1 MLSRPAYIVS
11 EFCLIGFIYSSLIT
25 EELFSS
31 PGAFVH
37 CEIEVSSHCICI
49 TGNLR
54 QNIIPNITQTPHRC
68 CFIVS
73 LLAQLS
79 HAQSALFLFSLYCQ
93 TFNHKTTQ
101 EVLLNGLNLVFWK
114 IFFSN
119 FACTDSEEVFHR
131 GKITHSEEVITG
143 QTAKCLL
150 SSSLLGYEDKGF
162 FFYFEHD
169 PFVVY
174 CERNSHLQIL
184 FKHMGTQYH
193 MYKAV
198 YVSTCLHCE

>member
-1 MLSRPAYIVS
+1 MIHVICGLEWLIILSRPPYIVS

-31 PGAFVH
+31 PCAFVH

-54 QNIIPNITQTPHRC
+54 QNIIPNITQTPHHC

-79 HAQSALFLFSLYCQ
+79 HAQSALFLFLMHCQ

-101 EVLLNGLNLVFWK
+101 EVLLNGLNLVFGT
-114 IFFSN
+114 FS
-119 FACTDSEEVFHR
+119 FPILLAMIWQGYSTE
-131 GKITHSEEVITG
+131 
-143 QTAKCLL
+143 AK
-150 SSSLLGYEDKGF
+150 
-162 FFYFEHD
+162 
-169 PFVVY
+169 
-174 CERNSHLQIL
+174 
-184 FKHMGTQYH
+184 
-193 MYKAV
+193 
-198 YVSTCLHCE
+198 

>member
-1 MLSRPAYIVS
+1 MIHVICGLEWLIMLSRPAYIVS

-101 EVLLNGLNLVFWK
+101 EVLLNGLNLVFWN
-114 IFFSN
+114 IF
-119 FACTDSEEVFHR
+119 
-131 GKITHSEEVITG
+131 
-143 QTAKCLL
+143 
-150 SSSLLGYEDKGF
+150 
-162 FFYFEHD
+162 
-169 PFVVY
+169 
-174 CERNSHLQIL
+174 L
-184 FKHMGTQYH
+184 FQF
-193 MYKAV
+193 
-198 YVSTCLHCE
+198 CLHWFGGGFPQRQNNTQWGGYYRSNS

>member
-1 MLSRPAYIVS
+1 MWSVAGKFESKWLIMLSRQAYVVS

-54 QNIIPNITQTPHRC
+54 QNIIPNITQTRNRC

-79 HAQSALFLFSLYCQ
+79 HAQSALFLFSLHCQ

-101 EVLLNGLNLVFWK
+101 EVLLNGLNLVFWN

-119 FACTDSEEVFHR
+119 FAALIRQGYSSE
-131 GKITHSEEVITG
+131 
-143 QTAKCLL
+143 AKWHTVRRLL
-150 SSSLLGYEDKGF
+150 QVKQLSASSA
-162 FFYFEHD
+162 
-169 PFVVY
+169 
-174 CERNSHLQIL
+174 RL
-184 FKHMGTQYH
+184 F
-193 MYKAV
+193 
-198 YVSTCLHCE
+198 